1 MTVSRNELTEQVHQF
16 ARQWLGHD
24 LDEDERRQLAEF
36 LTTLSANE
44 AVLGGYTDQARR
56 HAADIVDQGRQRVEA
71 AMKTVLGTVDA
82 PPGGGAAPAKDAA
95 PTAPLTR
102 EEQAILRLLESSRT
116 LGDLRPSHL
125 KGAGA
130 GETAAAQLAIAQIAD
145 RLAILIKAE
154 VEACFERQYGP
165 LTRQIEAVLEAGR
178 AEAGARKSPSAAS
191 SS

>member
-24 LDEDERRQLAEF
+24 LDENERRQLAEF

-71 AMKTVLGTVDA
+71 AMKTVLGTASA
-82 PPGGGAAPAKDAA
+82 PPGEGAAPAKDAA
-95 PTAPLTR
+95 PAAPLTR

-125 KGAGA
+125 KGTGV

>member
-24 LDEDERRQLAEF
+24 LDENERRELAEF
-36 LTTLSANE
+36 LATLSADE

-71 AMKTVLGTVDA
+71 AMKSVLGAAKA
-82 PPGGGAAPAKDAA
+82 PPGDAAAPAKGAAPA
-95 PTAPLTR
+95 APLTR

-125 KGAGA
+125 KGAGE

-178 AEAGARKSPSAAS
+178 AEASARKSPSAAS
-191 SS
+191 SA

>member
-24 LDEDERRQLAEF
+24 LDENERRELAEF
-36 LTTLSANE
+36 LATLSADE

-71 AMKTVLGTVDA
+71 AMKTVLGAAKT
-82 PPGGGAAPAKDAA
+82 PPGDAAPAKGAAPA
-95 PTAPLTR
+95 APLTR

-125 KGAGA
+125 KGASE

-178 AEAGARKSPSAAS
+178 AEASARKSPSAAS
-191 SS
+191 SA

>member
-1 MTVSRNELTEQVHQF
+1 MTVSRNELTEQVHEF

-24 LDEDERRQLAEF
+24 LDEDERKQLAEF

-71 AMKTVLGTVDA
+71 AMKTVLGAANA
-82 PPGGGAAPAKDAA
+82 PPADAAAPAKGAA
-95 PTAPLTR
+95 KAAPLTR

-116 LGDLRPSHL
+116 LGDLRPSQL
-125 KGAGA
+125 KGAGE

-191 SS
+191 SA

>member
-1 MTVSRNELTEQVHQF
+1 MSVSRNELTEQVHEF

-24 LDEDERRQLAEF
+24 LDENERKQLAEF
-36 LTTLSANE
+36 LTTLSADE

-71 AMKTVLGTVDA
+71 AMKSVLGAASA
-82 PPGGGAAPAKDAA
+82 PPGEAAAPAKGAA
-95 PTAPLTR
+95 STPPLTR

-116 LGDLRPSHL
+116 LDDLRPSQL
-125 KGAGA
+125 KGAGV

-178 AEAGARKSPSAAS
+178 AEAGARKTPSAAS
-191 SS
+191 SA